1 MRASRAQ
8 GANVPESGAEAH
20 LPSEGRPARV
30 ACPAGPARRLVAGC
44 EPLRELQTDQ
54 SGLRDAVV
62 HGNWAARELGALGI
76 PELAAPTVERVL
88 DEQLERVG
96 IASYAEGEV
105 GDSICPLLPEH
116 GPLGGEQ
123 VGPDCGL
130 VSEVA
135 LHVCLHPREWE
146 RVARSHDALPLWRG
160 GQLLTLRRQRR
171 VRPRYARH
179 NAGI

>member
-1 MRASRAQ
+1 MPTAVVPAAPMRPLVEADSLKR
-8 GANVPESGAEAH
+8 GAPVGAPHPAPAVNVPESGAKAH
-20 LPSEGRPARV
+20 RPSEGLPGRV
-30 ACPAGPARRLVAGC
+30 ACPAAPARRLVAGS

-96 IASYAEGEV
+96 IASHAEGEV
-105 GDSICPLLPEH
+105 GDSISLLLPEH
-116 GPLGGEQ
+116 RALGGEQ

-130 VSEVA
+130 VCEVA

-146 RVARSHDALPLWRG
+146 R
-160 GQLLTLRRQRR
+160 
-171 VRPRYARH
+171 
-179 NAGI
+179 I